1 MPGLLKIGL
10 TSNVPSKRASELYTT
25 GVPTPFEV
33 ERAWKVPGSELSA
46 IESEIHSLLQR
57 YRYNHQREFFELEQD
72 EAIDVVG
79 AYIKRRPGSLSNA
92 TLSRTSVYGLLI
104 IVVGLLGSMMVLFR

>member
-1 MPGLLKIGL
+1 MPGLVKIGL
-10 TSNVPSKRASELYTT
+10 TTNAPTKRASELYTT

-57 YRYNHQREFFELEQD
+57 YRYNKQREFFELEHD

-79 AYIKRRPGSLSNA
+79 AYIQRRPVSFSNT
-92 TLSRTSVYGLLI
+92 TLSRASVYGLI
-104 IVVGLLGSMMVLFR
+104 TVVVGILGSMIVFFR